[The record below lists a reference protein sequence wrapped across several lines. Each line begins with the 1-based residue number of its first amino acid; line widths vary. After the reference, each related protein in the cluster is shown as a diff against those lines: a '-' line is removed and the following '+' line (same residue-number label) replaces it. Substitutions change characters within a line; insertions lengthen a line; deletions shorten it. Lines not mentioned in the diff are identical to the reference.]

1 MPHVCLFSPP
11 FCLSLS
17 NEADDGSLRE
27 NKAQNPQLPCTGQAE
42 LHGADMEGDEGDVP
56 QHPKP
61 GEVHDSH
68 CRPRRQQKNFPRGK
82 CVESSPGFRDGSG
95 VTVHSRL
102 CSKEKP
108 WECVKCARIFQGSSK
123 LPALQNGVSSSSD
136 LLNLQSIHSG
146 ERAHV
151 CPDCGKSFKQKRS
164 LFQHH
169 TIHTGQKPY
178 MCPDC
183 GQSFRLKCSLIH
195 HQSLHPGESPYDC
208 PVSVKADKSQSS
220 LTLHQSIGA
229 REKPHMCPDCGRR
242 FRWRSNLIGHQ
253 SVHTGEKPYACPDCG
268 KSFVQKKKLIQH
280 QRIHKKMKSPQEQ
293 EREMTALAL
302 AQGSV
307 TFKEVAVYF
316 TEGQWALLGPSQ
328 RALYRDVMLENFKMV
343 GSLAGYPIPKPSVIS
358 QLEQGEDPWVPDH
371 QVLERMK
378 ILRDMHTDGAMRENK
393 LENDQQPSPQEAQF
407 PLTAPGRTEG
417 FVTQHLE
424 QQDAHESQ
432 CWPKGQQGKLP
443 ERRKGKSTPQ
453 GLDLGD
459 LSVAMVQAQ
468 TCSQEKPW
476 ECVDCGRTFQ
486 FRSKLSAHQSIH
498 TGEKFHACPD
508 CGKSFRL
515 RHYLTLHQRIHTGEK
530 PYTCPECKKSFRLRY
545 DLTRHQSVHTGEK
558 PHVCPDCGRN
568 FRLRQELTEHQSIHT
583 GEKCF
588 LCRVCGESFRL
599 KRMLIQHE
607 GIHTGEKPF
616 TCPKCKKCFRL
627 RQDLNK
633 HQIVHTGEK
642 PYLCADCGKSFSQRN
657 SLIKHQSIHTGN
669 GTVSENEEGDFQ
681 LSWPERAAAGGGI
694 TGKSGKGCFPESWA
708 ETSL

>member
-1 MPHVCLFSPP
+1 
-11 FCLSLS
+11 
-17 NEADDGSLRE
+17 
-27 NKAQNPQLPCTGQAE
+27 
-42 LHGADMEGDEGDVP
+42 
-56 QHPKP
+56 
-61 GEVHDSH
+61 
-68 CRPRRQQKNFPRGK
+68 
-82 CVESSPGFRDGSG
+82 
-95 VTVHSRL
+95 
-102 CSKEKP
+102 
-108 WECVKCARIFQGSSK
+108 
-123 LPALQNGVSSSSD
+123 
-136 LLNLQSIHSG
+136 
-146 ERAHV
+146 
-151 CPDCGKSFKQKRS
+151 
-164 LFQHH
+164 
-169 TIHTGQKPY
+169 
-178 MCPDC
+178 
-183 GQSFRLKCSLIH
+183 
-195 HQSLHPGESPYDC
+195 
-208 PVSVKADKSQSS
+208 
-220 LTLHQSIGA
+220 
-229 REKPHMCPDCGRR
+229 
-242 FRWRSNLIGHQ
+242 
-253 SVHTGEKPYACPDCG
+253 
-268 KSFVQKKKLIQH
+268 
-280 QRIHKKMKSPQEQ
+280 MKSPQEQ

-657 SLIKHQSIHTGN
+657 SLIKHQSIHTVGN